1 MSFSSLRTLPREAF
15 VVLSLVSG
23 SHLVNHMY
31 LVLFPPILGVL
42 ATEFDVTLATL
53 GFAMGAQAFVNTAF
67 QLPFGYLSDTY
78 DRTLTLGLCLVLGGV
93 GTLVLAAAPT
103 FEWLLVG
110 QVLVGVGVAGHHPS
124 HYPLLSDAT
133 TETNRG
139 RVFSVHGF
147 AGNVGFAAPPVV
159 IVAIMS
165 VAGLTW
171 RHAFGAIGA
180 LGLAYAVLAV
190 FVSLR
195 YVPRSVRRPNRV
207 DDAAGAAASPGSTDT
222 TGPTPSRRG
231 RVRAQVATLLD
242 SPKILALGLLALV
255 ASTAMWGITSFI
267 VTLLEQGYGVESST
281 ASLTLSVMF
290 GVGAVFMLV
299 GGDLTDRFA
308 PAPLIAVSYALVTLF
323 VLLLASFV
331 LPPLAAVFAA
341 VVGGSVGSLSTPAR
355 DKLADILSARADL
368 GRNFAIVTVG
378 VMVGNTVAPPLFG
391 VLIETS
397 GFRVGFASIA
407 VVALGVVGLIVAI
420 VAKWGDGFS
429 IGESSPSTDAVD
441 VSR

>member
-1 MSFSSLRTLPREAF
+1 MSFSSLRTLPREAV

-23 SHLVNHMY
+23 SHVVNHMY

-78 DRTLTLGLCLVLGGV
+78 DRTLTLGLCLVIGGLGA
-93 GTLVLAAAPT
+93 LVLAAAPT

-110 QVLVGVGVAGHHPS
+110 QILLGVGVAGHHPA

-139 RVFSVHGF
+139 RVFSIHGF

-159 IVAIMS
+159 IVAITS
-165 VAGLTW
+165 ISGLNW
-171 RHAFGAIGA
+171 RHAFAFIGVV
-180 LGLAYAVLAV
+180 GLLYAVLAV
-190 FVSLR
+190 FVLYR
-195 YVPRSVRRPNRV
+195 YVPRSVRRPNV
-207 DDAAGAAASPGSTDT
+207 AGESVSGGESISGVQTATE
-222 TGPTPSRRG
+222 TPSLGNRLRSG
-231 RVRAQVATLLD
+231 VVALLD

-255 ASTAMWGITSFI
+255 ASTAMWGITSFV

-299 GGDLTDRFA
+299 GGDLSDRFA
-308 PAPLIAVSYALVTLF
+308 PAPLILGSYVLVAAF

-331 LPPLAAVFAA
+331 LPPSAAVVAA

-355 DKLADILSARADL
+355 DKLADVLSARADL
-368 GRNFAIVTVG
+368 GRNFAVVTVG
-378 VMVGNTVAPPLFG
+378 IMVGSTIAPPVFG
-391 VLIETS
+391 VIIEGF
-397 GFRVGFASIA
+397 GFRVAFASIA
-407 VVALGVVGLIVAI
+407 VVALGVAALVVGIV
-420 VAKWGDGFS
+420 VKWGDDYS
-429 IGESSPSTDAVD
+429 ISESAAAGE
-441 VSR
+441 